1 MLTGHAAAD
10 GCEALEL
17 IIIAQHPCLLC
28 AGQIVKAVAWFRLVP
43 SCSPRRCFWGV
54 RASIAVQG
62 EADQGAVANAVL
74 AVQSYQC
81 GDVQIIQ
88 SGCAAQD
95 DRQRADATCA
105 FFKCYHPLLF
115 PVAKRGGG
123 AFVTAAEL
131 TRSIQGQ
138 AAQLRGSV
146 GYLGFCHKTSLLGP
160 ARMYR
165 INRKAGW
172 RVCLRSHCI
181 TPNSGCD
188 DVVSLIAGR
197 SRPAMFSMQCAVLRQ
212 LCTTAALSSPWAK
225 TL

>member
-1 MLTGHAAAD
+1 MEFVFCRLFAVQQAAAGDAAAVAQVLGCGAGAELLTGHAAAD

-54 RASIAVQG
+54 RASIAVLG

-88 SGCAAQD
+88 SGIVRKD
-95 DRQRADATCA
+95 HGQRTHVTCA
-105 FFKCYHPLLF
+105 FFKSDQPLLF
-115 PVAKRGGG
+115 PVAKGGGG

-131 TRSIQGQ
+131 ARPIQGQ
-138 AAQLRGSV
+138 AA
-146 GYLGFCHKTSLLGP
+146 H
-160 ARMYR
+160 
-165 INRKAGW
+165 
-172 RVCLRSHCI
+172 
-181 TPNSGCD
+181 
-188 DVVSLIAGR
+188 
-197 SRPAMFSMQCAVLRQ
+197 
-212 LCTTAALSSPWAK
+212 
-225 TL
+225 